1 MSAVRH
7 AVSAFCYPWRK
18 AKNLGNTMNLN
29 MRAAAILV
37 WLPEGENPGQD
48 SFSPQMVFQ
57 PPSPNP
63 EAWWCLED
71 AIRYVNGSDR
81 GDHKKVPWIK
91 TGDAILGPDQISR
104 AYSAL
109 RAARNFDSAGVLK
122 ARSATPG

>member
-1 MSAVRH
+1 
-7 AVSAFCYPWRK
+7 
-18 AKNLGNTMNLN
+18 

-37 WLPEGENPGQD
+37 WLPEGENPDLDNFG
-48 SFSPQMVFQ
+48 PQMVFP

-71 AIRYVNGSDR
+71 AINYASGADR

-104 AYSAL
+104 AHSVL
-109 RAARNFDSAGVLK
+109 RAARNFDPRGPKGESGRRR
-122 ARSATPG
+122 RS